1 MVTSQELL
9 LVLSSTLF
17 LVYILTLFIAIYP
30 HNYKSRFCPISFT
43 SGDNYSYVN
52 NAYKHIRLSMH
63 ISTTLRF
70 WHAHSLSGG
79 KRRYLK
85 LISCVCMFMSGY
97 LCVCAVGLNLLSGR
111 KIWGS
116 VEINL
121 DNDTLSSSIFTFT
134 LCMGDIS
141 KNAECLPS
149 V

>member
-17 LVYILTLFIAIYP
+17 LVYIFTLFIAIYP
-30 HNYKSRFCPISFT
+30 HVYKSRFCPISFT

-52 NAYKHIRLSMH
+52 NAYKHIHLSMH
-63 ISTTLRF
+63 IPTTLHF
-70 WHAHSLSGG
+70 WHAHSLTGG

-116 VEINL
+116 VEIHL

-134 LCMGDIS
+134 LCIGDIS